1 MTYDREYLE
10 VIMSIDNELS
20 RLGIELPQ
28 APKPLGSYVPCVQVG
43 NLLFISG
50 ILPLWEGKLLAEGRV
65 DLDVSVEAAREA
77 ARQTVI
83 NALSVIRG
91 YLGGLDTLRRCIRLT
106 GYVSSTPG
114 FFRQPDVLNAASDL
128 LYELMG
134 ERGRHTRVAVG
145 VEVLP
150 LNSPIEVEFI
160 FEVGA

>member
-1 MTYDREYLE
+1 
-10 VIMSIDNELS
+10 MSIDNELS

-43 NLLFISG
+43 NLLFLSG
-50 ILPLWEGKLLAEGRV
+50 QLPLWEGRLLSEGRV
-65 DLDVSVEAAREA
+65 DREVSVETAREA

-91 YLGGLDTLRRCIRLT
+91 YLGSLDTLKRCIRLT
-106 GYVSSTPG
+106 GYVSSDPG

>member
-1 MTYDREYLE
+1 
-10 VIMSIDNELS
+10 MSIDNELS

-43 NLLFISG
+43 NLLFLSG
-50 ILPLWEGKLLAEGRV
+50 QLPLWEGRLLSEGRV
-65 DLDVSVEAAREA
+65 DLEVSVETAREA

-91 YLGGLDTLRRCIRLT
+91 YLGSLDTLKRCIRLT
-106 GYVSSTPG
+106 GYVSSAPG

-150 LNSPIEVEFI
+150 LNSPIEIEFI

>member
-1 MTYDREYLE
+1 
-10 VIMSIDNELS
+10 MSIDNELS

-43 NLLFISG
+43 NLLFLSG
-50 ILPLWEGKLLAEGRV
+50 QLPLWEGRLLSEGRV
-65 DLDVSVEAAREA
+65 DREVSVETAREA

-91 YLGGLDTLRRCIRLT
+91 YLGSLDTLKRCIRLT
-106 GYVSSTPG
+106 GYVSSDPG

-150 LNSPIEVEFI
+150 LNSPIEIGFI

>member
-1 MTYDREYLE
+1 
-10 VIMSIDNELS
+10 MSIDNELS

-43 NLLFISG
+43 NLLFLSG
-50 ILPLWEGKLLAEGRV
+50 QLPLWEGRLLSEGRV
-65 DLDVSVEAAREA
+65 DREVSVETAREA

-91 YLGGLDTLRRCIRLT
+91 YLGSLDTLKRCIRLT
-106 GYVSSTPG
+106 GYVSSDPG

-150 LNSPIEVEFI
+150 LNSPIEIEFI

>member
-1 MTYDREYLE
+1 
-10 VIMSIDNELS
+10 MSIDNELS